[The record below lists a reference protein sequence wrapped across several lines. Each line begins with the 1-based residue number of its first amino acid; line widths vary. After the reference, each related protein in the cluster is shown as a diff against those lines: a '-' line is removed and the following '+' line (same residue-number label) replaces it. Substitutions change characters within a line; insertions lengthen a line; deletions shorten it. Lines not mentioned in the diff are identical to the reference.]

1 MHLTIWLLALA
12 VAVIAG
18 TPAHADPVSGVI
30 AATVAGVG
38 GAVSAMGAAGT
49 FLVNAGLAV
58 GASYLS
64 RLLGKKKSGSSAS
77 SSSATL
83 ELSIDGDRPR
93 TLVLGT
99 RLVTGSLHYWC
110 KDGPQNENITLII
123 ALADHE
129 IDGLAQVWVND
140 TAISMHLDEGGWQDV
155 PEFSDKY
162 GVSMLSFRLYKGRT
176 DQEADPEVI
185 ANSGGQWTEAH
196 RLRGVAYVKVRIVF
210 NPDVWGS
217 SLPTLKWLI
226 RGAKLYDPRL
236 DDTMPG
242 GSGPMRW
249 GQPETY
255 VFADNLEIARY
266 NFLRGIYVN
275 GDKWFG
281 VGLDVSEIN
290 LAQTHAAIAT
300 CAEMVETR
308 AGTWEPRYRIA
319 AVIDAD
325 EPWGDV
331 LDKFSTAC
339 AGSLPDL
346 SGQYAMFPGAPQVP
360 VLHITDDDFEAG
372 AELTGSRHRPFDE
385 VVSEVTGS
393 WASPEA
399 LYTTTAL
406 VTRYS
411 SADEEADG
419 GLPRSVDYDL
429 SYVASQSQGQRCMEI
444 FRRLARRQI
453 SHKGTLR
460 RRCGEVL
467 EAGDWIYWSSAKFGY
482 DARVFRVEART
493 PTASG
498 AVTVQLREI
507 DSAVYGWTVEDEQDP
522 ENPTDLPSGGAGTT
536 VVVGIHVEIAQVNG
550 IDGTQAPGI
559 RVTWQPITDPTVY
572 GLQIE
577 YRRVG
582 DAPWQSYMAGEAET
596 RAGSATI
603 TAGILGGE
611 IYQVRI
617 TPLTSPRRV
626 VDISPIATT
635 ASNTVEV
642 VVQRALVST
651 VTEAVRPGVVT
662 NDAMDAT
669 LRAVFDE
676 ALFKN
681 LDSATL
687 GLMTQVFD
695 SVSRDEVQSRVNAK
709 LRADVAAGLNPI
721 GAGIERIDQV
731 QSELTSALAQ
741 TQTALTAAIAGVAS
755 DLQTEESAR
764 ATADQALSTTI
775 TTATAQLGANI
786 AYVQSQVDALVEPG
800 ETTARRADELA
811 VQDISN
817 LDIATLQLMI
827 EASARGDDVSALRQQ
842 LAVSSASISEVRT
855 ATVSNG
861 AAIASLSTTLTAE
874 TTARQAQVQAESQAR
889 ADGDA
894 AQASYA
900 QSLVAGESNARVAAI
915 NAEETARVNADG
927 ALASQITTVAAVANG
942 ATAQGQWGIALAA
955 GADGAAATY
964 RVTLNAGA
972 IQAGLRI
979 DAMSGG
985 TSRVIIDAQS
995 FYLRSSVDGVLTPVF
1010 GYDSGYFY
1018 LGGNVRIGGDVIVS
1032 GTITATNIN
1041 EYAGLGSMVQLA
1053 GGYTMSGGG
1062 FDTGWFDVQAPVAV
1076 SAPTRGGYSAPM
1088 IWVQSV
1094 TGGSSLTMGG
1104 SCIVQL
1110 RIVINGSV
1118 IYGPVDAAN
1127 VTGLAINAALDKQF
1141 HDTFQVGIPSG
1152 YMVFQLQMRIQ
1163 NAGCTG
1169 SASAKI
1175 SIVNLSR

>member
-1 MHLTIWLLALA
+1 MPLTIWLLALA

-18 TPAHADPVSGVI
+18 TPAHADPVVTPI
-30 AATVAGVG
+30 VAAVTAVG

-49 FLVNAGLAV
+49 FLVNAGLAL

-64 RLLGKKKSGSSAS
+64 RALGKKQKGASAASSAV
-77 SSSATL
+77 TL
-83 ELSIDGDRPR
+83 DLSIDSDRPR
-93 TLVLGT
+93 TLVLGE
-99 RLVTGSLHYWC
+99 RLVAGSLHYFC
-110 KDGPQNENITLII
+110 KDGPQNENITLVI

-129 IDGLAQVWVND
+129 IDSLQMVWVND
-140 TAISMHLDEGGWQDV
+140 RAISMHLDAAGWQDV

-162 GVSMLSFRLYKGRT
+162 GVSMLSFRLYKGRA

-185 ANSGGQWTEAH
+185 ANSGGQWTAAH
-196 RLRGVAYVKVRIVF
+196 RLRGCAYVKVRIVY
-210 NPDVWGS
+210 NPDVWGG
-217 SLPTLKWLI
+217 SLPTFKWLI
-226 RGAKLYDPRL
+226 RGAKLYDPRQ
-236 DDTMPG
+236 DDTNPG

-255 VFADNLEIARY
+255 VFADNLEVARY
-266 NFLRGIYVN
+266 NFLRGIYVG

-281 VGLDVSEIN
+281 VGLEASEIN
-290 LAQTHAAIAT
+290 LSDFYAAAAA
-300 CAEMVETR
+300 CDEQVQTR
-308 AGTWEPRYRIA
+308 AGTWEPRYRVA
-319 AVIDAD
+319 AIIDAD

-331 LDKFSTAC
+331 LNKFSTAC

-346 SGQYAMFPGAPQVP
+346 SGQYSCFPGVAQVP
-360 VLHITDDDFEAG
+360 VLHITDDDFEVG
-372 AELTGSRHRPFDE
+372 TELTGSRHRPFDE

-399 LYTTTAL
+399 LYEITAL
-406 VTRYS
+406 PTRYS

-419 GLPRSVDYDL
+419 GFRRSASYDL
-429 SYVASQSQGQRCMEI
+429 SYVRSQSQGQRCMEI

-467 EAGDWIYWSSAKFGY
+467 EAGDWITWSSAKFGY
-482 DARVFRVEART
+482 DTRVFRVEART

-498 AVTVQLREI
+498 SVTVGVREI
-507 DSAVYGWTVEDEQDP
+507 DGAVYGWGPEDEQDP

-550 IDGTQAPGI
+550 IDGTQVPGI

-611 IYQVRI
+611 FYQVRI

-626 VDISPIATT
+626 VDISPVATT

-642 VVQRALVST
+642 IVNRALVST

-662 NDAMDAT
+662 NDAMDAL
-669 LRAVFDE
+669 LRQQFDE
-676 ALFKN
+676 ALWRN
-681 LDSATL
+681 LDSAVI
-687 GLMTQVFD
+687 GLVSQVFD
-695 SVSRDEVQSRVNAK
+695 AAAHDEVQARATAK

-731 QSELTSALAQ
+731 QSELTAALAQ
-741 TQTALTAAIAGVAS
+741 TQVNLNAAIAGVAA
-755 DLQTEESAR
+755 DLQTEETTR
-764 ATADQALSTTI
+764 ANADQALTSTI
-775 TTATAQLGANI
+775 TTMTAQLGANI

-800 ETTARRADELA
+800 ATTARRADDLF
-811 VQDISN
+811 VQDIQN
-817 LDIATLQLMI
+817 ADAATVALFI
-827 EASARGDDVSALRQQ
+827 EAAQRGDDLTALKKQ
-842 LAVSSASISEVRT
+842 LAVSSASISEVQT

-861 AAIASLSTTLTAE
+861 EAIASLSTTLTAE
-874 TTARQAQVQAESQAR
+874 TSARQAQVASEASAR
-889 ADGDA
+889 VSGDA
-894 AQASYA
+894 ASASYA
-900 QSLVAGESNARVAAI
+900 QTIVAGESNARAA
-915 NAEETARVNADG
+915 AVSEEQTARINGDG

-964 RVTLNAGA
+964 RIILNAGA
-972 IQAGLRI
+972 ISSGLRI

-985 TSRVIIDAQS
+985 TSRVIIDAQA
-995 FYLRSSVDGVLTPVF
+995 FYLRSATDGYLTPVF
-1010 GYDSGYFY
+1010 AYDSGFFY
-1018 LGGNVRIGGDVIVS
+1018 LGGNTRINGNLLVGGTVYAQAINDATPLTGMASTAGNLAIGSGSSGWMTVGSGMPLTVAPRNGIVFVRVDIRAGATLANS
-1032 GTITATNIN
+1032 TNGT
-1041 EYAGLGSMVQLA
+1041 A
-1053 GGYTMSGGG
+1053 GGTTYVRVLVNGAEVYNSQIFQAQAIPKLSQTGDIMNDFFFYTVGGSGHVNVEAQVR
-1062 FDTGWFDVQAPVAV
+1062 FDTDPGV
-1076 SAPTRGGYSAPM
+1076 
-1088 IWVQSV
+1088 
-1094 TGGSSLTMGG
+1094 GGSIFAKVG
-1104 SCIVQL
+1104 V
-1110 RIVINGSV
+1110 V
-1118 IYGPVDAAN
+1118 A
-1127 VTGLAINAALDKQF
+1127 TGK
-1141 HDTFQVGIPSG
+1141 
-1152 YMVFQLQMRIQ
+1152 
-1163 NAGCTG
+1163 
-1169 SASAKI
+1169 
-1175 SIVNLSR
+1175 

>member
-1 MHLTIWLLALA
+1 MPLTIWLLALA

-18 TPAHADPVSGVI
+18 TPAHADPVVTPI
-30 AATVAGVG
+30 VAAVTAVG

-49 FLVNAGLAV
+49 FLVNAGLAL

-64 RLLGKKKSGSSAS
+64 RALGKKQTGASAASSAV
-77 SSSATL
+77 TL
-83 ELSIDGDRPR
+83 DLSIDSDRPR
-93 TLVLGT
+93 TLVLGE
-99 RLVTGSLHYWC
+99 RLVAGSLHYFC
-110 KDGPQNENITLII
+110 KDGPQNENITLVI

-129 IDGLAQVWVND
+129 IDSLQMVWVND
-140 TAISMHLDEGGWQDV
+140 RAIAMHLDAAGWQDV

-162 GVSMLSFRLYKGRT
+162 GVSMLSFRLYRGRA

-185 ANSGGQWTEAH
+185 ANSGGQWTTAH
-196 RLRGVAYVKVRIVF
+196 RLRGVAWVKVRIVF

-217 SLPTLKWLI
+217 SLPTFKWLI
-226 RGAKLYDPRL
+226 RGAKLYDPRQ
-236 DDTMPG
+236 DDTNPG

-255 VFADNLEIARY
+255 VFADNLEVARY

-281 VGLDVSEIN
+281 VGLDASEID
-290 LAQTHAAIAT
+290 LAQTYAAISA
-300 CAEMVETR
+300 CDEQMQTR
-308 AGTWEPRYRIA
+308 AGTWEPRYRVA

-325 EPWGDV
+325 EPWEDV
-331 LDKFSTAC
+331 LGKFSLAC

-346 SGQYAMFPGAPQVP
+346 SGRYSLFPGIAQVP
-360 VLHITDDDFEAG
+360 VLHITDDDFEVG
-372 AELTGSRHRPFDE
+372 TELTGSRHRPYDE

-399 LYTTTAL
+399 LYATTAL

-419 GLPRSVDYDL
+419 GFRRSASYDL
-429 SYVASQSQGQRCMEI
+429 SYVRSQSQGQRCMEI

-453 SHKGTLR
+453 NHKGTLR

-467 EAGDWIYWSSAKFGY
+467 EAGDWITWSSAKFGY

-507 DSAVYGWTVEDEQDP
+507 DSAVYGWGPEDEQDP

-550 IDGTQAPGI
+550 IDGTQVPGI

-582 DAPWQSYMAGEAET
+582 DAPWQSYMAGEAEA

-603 TAGILGGE
+603 TAGILPNE
-611 IYQVRI
+611 FYQVRI
-617 TPLTSPRRV
+617 TPQTSPRRV

-642 VVQRALVST
+642 IVNRALVST

-662 NDAMDAT
+662 NDAMDAL
-669 LRAVFDE
+669 LRQQFDE
-676 ALFKN
+676 ALWRN
-681 LDSATL
+681 LDSAVI
-687 GLMTQVFD
+687 GLVSQVFD
-695 SVSRDEVQSRVNAK
+695 AAAHDDVQARATAK

-731 QSELTSALAQ
+731 QSELTAALAQ
-741 TQTALTAAIAGVAS
+741 TQVNLNAAIAGVAA
-755 DLQTEESAR
+755 DLQTEETTR
-764 ATADQALSTTI
+764 ANADQALTSTI
-775 TTATAQLGANI
+775 TTMTAQLGASI

-800 ETTARRADELA
+800 ATTARRADELF
-811 VQDISN
+811 VQDIQN
-817 LDIATLQLMI
+817 ADAGAVALFI
-827 EASARGDDVSALRQQ
+827 EAAQRGDDLTALKKQ
-842 LAVSSASISEVRT
+842 LAVSSASISEVRST
-855 ATVSNG
+855 TVSNG
-861 AAIASLSTTLTAE
+861 EAIASLSATLTAE
-874 TTARQAQVQAESQAR
+874 TSARQAQVASEASAR
-889 ADGDA
+889 VSGDA
-894 AQASYA
+894 AVASYA
-900 QSLVAGESNARVAAI
+900 QTLVAGESNARAA
-915 NAEETARVNADG
+915 AFSEEQTARINADG

-964 RVTLNAGA
+964 RINLNAGA
-972 IQAGLRI
+972 ISSGLRI

-985 TSRVIIDAQS
+985 TSRVIIDAQA
-995 FYLRSSVDGVLTPVF
+995 FYLRSATDGYLTPVF
-1010 GYDSGYFY
+1010 AYDSGIFY
-1018 LGGNVRIGGDVIVS
+1018 LGGNTRINGNLLVGGTVYAQAINDATPLTGMASTAGNIAIGSGSSGWMTVGSGMPLSVAPRNGTVFVRVDIRAGATLANSTGG
-1032 GTITATNIN
+1032 T
-1041 EYAGLGSMVQLA
+1041 A
-1053 GGYTMSGGG
+1053 GGTTYVRVLVNGAEVYNSQIFQAQAIPKLSQTGDIMNDFFFYTVGGSGYVNVEAQVR
-1062 FDTGWFDVQAPVAV
+1062 FDTDPGV
-1076 SAPTRGGYSAPM
+1076 
-1088 IWVQSV
+1088 
-1094 TGGSSLTMGG
+1094 GGSIFAKVG
-1104 SCIVQL
+1104 V
-1110 RIVINGSV
+1110 V
-1118 IYGPVDAAN
+1118 A
-1127 VTGLAINAALDKQF
+1127 TGK
-1141 HDTFQVGIPSG
+1141 
-1152 YMVFQLQMRIQ
+1152 
-1163 NAGCTG
+1163 
-1169 SASAKI
+1169 
-1175 SIVNLSR
+1175 